1 MATQSICPD
10 SVLVVAL
17 YDRIIGFLNE
27 ASSATGRGDTTARR
41 EAISQALDIVFDLR
55 TRLHIDVEKQA
66 ARVLSE
72 FYAVIFVHILQ
83 ASEAASQEKFGRV
96 IEYLGKMREALCHEP
111 SPQET
116 IFEATVQELH
126 S

>member
-1 MATQSICPD
+1 MATQSISPD
-10 SVLVVAL
+10 DVLVVAL

-27 ASSATGRGDTTARR
+27 ASSATGRGDAMARR
-41 EAISQALDIVFDLR
+41 EAVSQALDIVFDLR
-55 TRLHIDVEKQA
+55 TRLHIDIEKQA
-66 ARVLSE
+66 AQIVSE

-96 IEYLGKMREALCHEP
+96 IKYLGKMREALCHEP
-111 SPQET
+111 SSRET
-116 IFEATVQELH
+116 IFEVTVQELH